1 MREVVANQFVQAR
14 PEEVG
19 QLLDPAAIVSAE
31 GSFSVTGV
39 EETDSETIV
48 GVSGPGIE
56 FPLRFERNPD
66 GYYYTADADV
76 GPFDH
81 METWLTVDRE
91 NEGTVLTLRSK
102 VSLNLPGAVLRQ
114 ARWDGSEKLNSNV
127 HWSLSG
133 QISTDKGVITRSG
146 SWLDLGQHTRR

>member
-1 MREVVANQFVQAR
+1 MREVVVDQFVQAR

-91 NEGTVLTLRSK
+91 NEGTILTLRSK
-102 VSLNLPGAVLRQ
+102 VSLNLPVPFSDRLAGWKREAELERALESLR
-114 ARWDGSEKLNSNV
+114 ADIN
-127 HWSLSG
+127 
-133 QISTDKGVITRSG
+133 
-146 SWLDLGQHTRR
+146 